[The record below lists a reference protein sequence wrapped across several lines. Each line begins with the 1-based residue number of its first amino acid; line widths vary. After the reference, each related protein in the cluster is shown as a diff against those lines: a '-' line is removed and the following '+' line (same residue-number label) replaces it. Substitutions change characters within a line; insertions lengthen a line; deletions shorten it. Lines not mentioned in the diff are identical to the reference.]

1 MSFEFEMNRVFY
13 FEIFN
18 NFIRIVDRNL
28 NYNVKRACVLSTR
41 CTVSAHVSI
50 SRFLCECA
58 LTEYKTVSSCKYP
71 MEICVVK
78 NYMYNT
84 KTQGFEF
91 IR

>member
-41 CTVSAHVSI
+41 CTVS
-50 SRFLCECA
+50 SRINKKVFCECA

>member
-1 MSFEFEMNRVFY
+1 MCSFHSLYSQCSRINKQVF
-13 FEIFN
+13 
-18 NFIRIVDRNL
+18 
-28 NYNVKRACVLSTR
+28 
-41 CTVSAHVSI
+41 
-50 SRFLCECA
+50 CECA